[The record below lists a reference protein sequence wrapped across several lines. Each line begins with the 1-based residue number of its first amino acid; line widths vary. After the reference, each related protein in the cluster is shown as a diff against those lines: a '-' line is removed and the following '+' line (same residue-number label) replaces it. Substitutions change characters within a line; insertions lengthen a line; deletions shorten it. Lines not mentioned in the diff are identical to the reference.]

1 MSPFSLKDAAAAL
14 ETTADLLEVLGAEAF
29 RAQAYRSAARSLEAL
44 PDWEA
49 AVAAGFKGVP
59 KVGAA
64 LAGALSEAAQTG
76 RFGPLD
82 EAAAQVPPGVVDL
95 LRVRGLGPK
104 KVKLLWEA
112 GFDSLEALREGF
124 ADGRVAAMKGFGAKT
139 VLTLGAAVDFVL
151 EAQTRQRLDIAV
163 NVAEALLKR
172 LNTLEP
178 RLSGEVRRGL
188 ETTHSVRVTTTATP
202 EALRA
207 ALPDVILTQPE
218 HRPLL
223 TGEYEGVPIELPFA
237 TAQSR
242 GALDLMMG
250 GAGRYRESLRSRAA
264 ELGLDLAGH
273 GLMRGGEVL
282 PTPEEADVLQFLGLP
297 YRPTE
302 YRESEHEDVWTSLPP
317 PAELISAADIVGLI
331 HTHSTW
337 SDGSASLSQMA
348 EAARALGGYLGSADH
363 SRSAFYAGGLSPERL
378 REQIREVRELQRAG
392 VPIIAGSEVD
402 ILEDGSLDFDDEVLA
417 ELDYVVASVHSQF
430 TLSEAAQTGRL
441 VKAASHPL
449 ITILGHPTG
458 RLLLRRPG
466 YAVDMNAVLNACAA
480 NQTVVEINASPY
492 RLDLDWRLAL
502 AWRDRLKFAVNT
514 DAHSPRGLQETRYG
528 VMMARKAGLRPAD
541 VINCLSQGAF
551 LDFVAAQRRGR
562 GH

>member
-14 ETTADLLEVLGAEAF
+14 ETTADLLEVLGAETF

-44 PDWEA
+44 TDWDA
-49 AVAAGFKGVP
+49 AVATNFRGVP
-59 KVGAA
+59 RVGAA

-139 VLTLGAAVDFVL
+139 VLTLGAAVDFAL
-151 EAQTRQRLDIAV
+151 EAQTRQRLDIAM
-163 NVAEALLKR
+163 NVAGTLLERLSALA
-172 LNTLEP
+172 P

-188 ETTHSVRVTTTATP
+188 ETTRSVRVSVTATP
-202 EALRA
+202 EQLRA
-207 ALPDVILTQPE
+207 ALPELSLSQPE

-237 TAQSR
+237 AAQAR

-250 GAGRYRESLRSRAA
+250 GAGPYRESLRARATD
-264 ELGLDLAGH
+264 LGLDLTGH
-273 GLMRGGEVL
+273 GLKRGGKVL
-282 PTPEEADVLQFLGLP
+282 NTPEEADVLRVLELP
-297 YRPTE
+297 HRPAE
-302 YRESEHEDVWTSLPP
+302 YREIEHEEVWTSLPP
-317 PAELISAADIVGLI
+317 PAELVSAEDIVGLI

-337 SDGSASLSQMA
+337 SDGSASLKAMA

-392 VPIIAGSEVD
+392 VAIIAGSEVD
-402 ILEDGSLDFDDEVLA
+402 ILEDGSLDFEDDVLC

-430 TLSEAAQTGRL
+430 TLSEGAQTQRL
-441 VKAASHPL
+441 IRAASHPL

-458 RLLLRRPG
+458 RLLLRRPA
-466 YAVDMNAVLNACAA
+466 YAVDMNAVLGACAA
-480 NQTVVEINASPY
+480 NNTVVEINASPY

-502 AWRDRLKFAVNT
+502 AWRGRVKFAVNT
-514 DAHSPRGLQETRYG
+514 DAHSTQGLGQTRYG
-528 VMMARKAGLRPAD
+528 VMMARKAGLRPGD
-541 VINCLSQGAF
+541 VVNSLSQSGF
-551 LDFVAAQRRGR
+551 LEFVSAQREGR
-562 GH
+562 RH